1 MQKNLPALALCVA
14 IAACSTELN
23 WREARFDD
31 APLVALLPCKPDK
44 GARELPLA
52 GRMRQVNMMGCE
64 AGGATFTVA
73 FADVDDA
80 SAVPDA
86 LAQWKAVSRATQAR
100 YFSHQTQVFEAA
112 IFF

>member
-52 GRMRQVNMMGCE
+52 GRMRQVN
-64 AGGATFTVA
+64 TV
-73 FADVDDA
+73 
-80 SAVPDA
+80 PKERIA
-86 LAQWKAVSRATQAR
+86 LLRSRNLLP
-100 YFSHQTQVFEAA
+100 SSD
-112 IFF
+112 